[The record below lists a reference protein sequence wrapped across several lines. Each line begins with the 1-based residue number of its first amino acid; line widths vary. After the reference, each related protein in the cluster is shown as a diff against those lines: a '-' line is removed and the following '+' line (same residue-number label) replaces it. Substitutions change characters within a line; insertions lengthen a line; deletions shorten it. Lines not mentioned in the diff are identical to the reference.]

1 MTLSRFLLNFYCSW
15 LRLPLDGDTV
25 GVSLPVTT
33 SSISNLLK
41 LLGSGIALSSSR
53 EELEDIR
60 TTAEILNI
68 SLANCQIGSKKKKS
82 ESVKQPKREKTEGR
96 FKCEL
101 CSYQGRDKYRLTRHR
116 KTHSKLLK
124 SNPSNIGQ
132 DSFEGSEALQCHSTS
147 GDTANEDRAAIKE
160 ENRER

>member
-53 EELEDIR
+53 EELEDIQ
-60 TTAEILNI
+60 TAAEILNI

-82 ESVKQPKREKTEGR
+82 ESVTQPKREKTEGR
-96 FKCEL
+96 FECEL
-101 CSYQGRDKYRLTRHR
+101 CGYQGRDKYRLTRHR
-116 KTHSKLLK
+116 KTHKLFK
-124 SNPSNIGQ
+124 SNPSNVGQ
-132 DSFEGSEALQCHSTS
+132 DSFEGSQSLQCHST
-147 GDTANEDRAAIKE
+147 
-160 ENRER
+160 